1 MNIDSS
7 MKHQQQL
14 INNDNDVNQKQQ
26 KLKKEQTGKQIVLH
40 RALLTIP
47 YFIGIL
53 WTTLH
58 PILSVITGELKCR
71 GQYIDENGLDVHRH
85 RVESYPLQRH
95 RSVAVADAPRLV
107 TSSSSSSSPFVVRGG
122 GMCQS
127 IKLHSN
133 SISPSIECLH
143 HVASS
148 AISFDIVRILPPM
161 GPMIESSE
169 AIVIVV
175 GGNHN
180 NDKECKYDDDDDDH
194 DDWYTKSDMN
204 ASIMHMIT
212 KLGNQSDCPWLTK
225 TVFIVSPTSSTSR
238 VVGDTKEEDDEL
250 SLASIVDAF
259 ITSYMGE
266 QSTNNNAA
274 ARTIHPL
281 PPDFTFPII
290 RSVLVINDIQDDP
303 DNNANNN
310 SNGKDDEKERTVVRI
325 LPQGTSGT
333 LPNLDLVFAT
343 FLSFQSQPASS
354 NNKNRYDSSQSIYYS
369 DTSTFSIHPFG
380 NTLFEEQFGHAVNSI
395 CKMIGLEHKQRSVE
409 QYAKDLVGLFGF
421 VASFVIGP

>member
-7 MKHQQQL
+7 MKHQQRL
-14 INNDNDVNQKQQ
+14 NNNDNDVNQKQQ
-26 KLKKEQTGKQIVLH
+26 KPKKEQTGKQIVLH

-107 TSSSSSSSPFVVRGG
+107 TSSSSYSFVVGGG

-127 IKLHSN
+127 IKLHPN

-180 NDKECKYDDDDDDH
+180 NNEEYKYDDDHDH

-212 KLGNQSDCPWLTK
+212 KLGNQSDCSWLTK
-225 TVFIVSPTSSTSR
+225 TVFIVSPTSSASSA
-238 VVGDTKEEDDEL
+238 VVVDAKEDDEL

-310 SNGKDDEKERTVVRI
+310 SNGKEDEKERTVVRI

-354 NNKNRYDSSQSIYYS
+354 NNKNRYDSSQSIYYT

>member
-1 MNIDSS
+1 M
-7 MKHQQQL
+7 
-14 INNDNDVNQKQQ
+14 
-26 KLKKEQTGKQIVLH
+26 
-40 RALLTIP
+40 
-47 YFIGIL
+47 
-53 WTTLH
+53 H

-85 RVESYPLQRH
+85 RVESYPLQRTI
-95 RSVAVADAPRLV
+95 VADAPRQEV
-107 TSSSSSSSPFVVRGG
+107 MSPSSTSSSFLVRG

-127 IKLHSN
+127 IKLRSN

-148 AISFDIVRILPPM
+148 AISFDIVRILPPI

-175 GGNHN
+175 GGDHN
-180 NDKECKYDDDDDDH
+180 NNNNKDCKDNAAADEEEDDDDW
-194 DDWYTKSDMN
+194 WYTNSDMN

-212 KLGNQSDCPWLTK
+212 KLGNKLDCPWLTK
-225 TVFIVSPTSSTSR
+225 TVFIVSPTSSTTSCA
-238 VVGDTKEEDDEL
+238 VGDIDEEFDQ

-266 QSTNNNAA
+266 QNKNDNAA
-274 ARTIHPL
+274 ARTIQPL

-290 RSVLVINDIQDDP
+290 RSVLVINDVQDDP
-303 DNNANNN
+303 DINNN
-310 SNGKDDEKERTVVRI
+310 SNGKENEKERTIIRI
-325 LPQGTSGT
+325 LPQGKSGT

-354 NNKNRYDSSQSIYYS
+354 NNKNRLDSSQSIYYS
-369 DTSTFSIHPFG
+369 DASTFSIHPFK
-380 NTLFEEQFGHAVNSI
+380 NTLFVEQLGHGMNRI
-395 CKMIGLEHKQRSVE
+395 CKMIGLKHKQHLVE
-409 QYAKDLVGLFGF
+409 HYVNDLVGLFGF
-421 VASFVIGP
+421 VASYVIGP

>member
-1 MNIDSS
+1 M
-7 MKHQQQL
+7 ML
-14 INNDNDVNQKQQ
+14 NQKQQ

-180 NDKECKYDDDDDDH
+180 NNEEYKYDDDHDH

-212 KLGNQSDCPWLTK
+212 KLGNQSDCSWLTK
-225 TVFIVSPTSSTSR
+225 TVFIVSPTSSASSA
-238 VVGDTKEEDDEL
+238 VGDTKEEEDEL

-310 SNGKDDEKERTVVRI
+310 SNGKDDEKEHTVVRI

-354 NNKNRYDSSQSIYYS
+354 NNKNRFDSSQSIYYS
-369 DTSTFSIHPFG
+369 DTSTFSIHPFSFG
-380 NTLFEEQFGHAVNSI
+380 NTLFEEQLGHVVNSI
-395 CKMIGLEHKQRSVE
+395 CKMIGLKHKQRLVE

>member
-7 MKHQQQL
+7 TKQQQQL
-14 INNDNDVNQKQQ
+14 NNNDNDVNQKQQ
-26 KLKKEQTGKQIVLH
+26 KLKKEQRKQIVLH
-40 RALLTIP
+40 RSLLTIP

-107 TSSSSSSSPFVVRGG
+107 TSSSSYSFVVRGG

-180 NDKECKYDDDDDDH
+180 NNKEYKYDDDDDH
-194 DDWYTKSDMN
+194 DDWYAKSDMN

-212 KLGNQSDCPWLTK
+212 KFGNQSDCPWLTK
-225 TVFIVSPTSSTSR
+225 TVFIVSPKAISISPTSSTSIAS
-238 VVGDTKEEDDEL
+238 VV
-250 SLASIVDAF
+250 V
-259 ITSYMGE
+259 
-266 QSTNNNAA
+266 
-274 ARTIHPL
+274 
-281 PPDFTFPII
+281 
-290 RSVLVINDIQDDP
+290 
-303 DNNANNN
+303 
-310 SNGKDDEKERTVVRI
+310 
-325 LPQGTSGT
+325 
-333 LPNLDLVFAT
+333 
-343 FLSFQSQPASS
+343 
-354 NNKNRYDSSQSIYYS
+354 
-369 DTSTFSIHPFG
+369 
-380 NTLFEEQFGHAVNSI
+380 
-395 CKMIGLEHKQRSVE
+395 
-409 QYAKDLVGLFGF
+409 
-421 VASFVIGP
+421 

>member
-1 MNIDSS
+1 VVDQDCVYCFTQGNIDF
-7 MKHQQQL
+7 
-14 INNDNDVNQKQQ
+14 
-26 KLKKEQTGKQIVLH
+26 T
-40 RALLTIP
+40 
-47 YFIGIL
+47 YFL
-53 WTTLH
+53 
-58 PILSVITGELKCR
+58 
-71 GQYIDENGLDVHRH
+71 N
-85 RVESYPLQRH
+85 
-95 RSVAVADAPRLV
+95 
-107 TSSSSSSSPFVVRGG
+107 
-122 GMCQS
+122 
-127 IKLHSN
+127 
-133 SISPSIECLH
+133 
-143 HVASS
+143 
-148 AISFDIVRILPPM
+148 
-161 GPMIESSE
+161 
-169 AIVIVV
+169 
-175 GGNHN
+175 
-180 NDKECKYDDDDDDH
+180 KY
-194 DDWYTKSDMN
+194 S
-204 ASIMHMIT
+204 
-212 KLGNQSDCPWLTK
+212 QC
-225 TVFIVSPTSSTSR
+225 SR
-238 VVGDTKEEDDEL
+238 VVGDTKEEEDEL

-266 QSTNNNAA
+266 QNTNNNNFT

-369 DTSTFSIHPFG
+369 DTSTFSIHPFSFG
-380 NTLFEEQFGHAVNSI
+380 NTLFEEQLGHAVNGI
-395 CKMIGLEHKQRSVE
+395 CKMIGLKHKQRLVE

>member
-7 MKHQQQL
+7 MKQQQQL
-14 INNDNDVNQKQQ
+14 NNNDNDVNQKQQ
-26 KLKKEQTGKQIVLH
+26 KLRKEQRKQIVLH

-53 WTTLH
+53 WTTVH

-85 RVESYPLQRH
+85 RVESYPLQRR

-107 TSSSSSSSPFVVRGG
+107 TSSSYSFVVRGG

-133 SISPSIECLH
+133 SISPSIECFH

-180 NDKECKYDDDDDDH
+180 NNKEYKYDDDDHPRND
-194 DDWYTKSDMN
+194 
-204 ASIMHMIT
+204 
-212 KLGNQSDCPWLTK
+212 
-225 TVFIVSPTSSTSR
+225 ST
-238 VVGDTKEEDDEL
+238 
-250 SLASIVDAF
+250 
-259 ITSYMGE
+259 
-266 QSTNNNAA
+266 AA
-274 ARTIHPL
+274 APPTMPVVMMMMMMMVILEMTPPL
-281 PPDFTFPII
+281 Q
-290 RSVLVINDIQDDP
+290 L
-303 DNNANNN
+303 
-310 SNGKDDEKERTVVRI
+310 
-325 LPQGTSGT
+325 
-333 LPNLDLVFAT
+333 
-343 FLSFQSQPASS
+343 
-354 NNKNRYDSSQSIYYS
+354 
-369 DTSTFSIHPFG
+369 
-380 NTLFEEQFGHAVNSI
+380 
-395 CKMIGLEHKQRSVE
+395 C
-409 QYAKDLVGLFGF
+409 LVGIDRSTGDN
-421 VASFVIGP
+421 SRKKKQ